1 MGVGVGK
8 DSVFFK
14 GLPTGSLRTQNRLLF
29 VLSSS
34 FYLEVVTRVGGELGN
49 ECDWGTLC
57 DIPKSS
63 IKILCCKN
71 TQVREMPSSV
81 DTGTHHHTS

>member
-34 FYLEVVTRVGGELGN
+34 FYLEVVTRVGGGLG
-49 ECDWGTLC
+49 GTW
-57 DIPKSS
+57 K
-63 IKILCCKN
+63 
-71 TQVREMPSSV
+71 
-81 DTGTHHHTS
+81 